1 MTLLS
6 RSRIS
11 VVGAWLAGLCFLTAI
26 PPTGSAI
33 AQQLPVPSPPE
44 LGARGYL
51 LLDHNSGQTLAA
63 KDEQQRLDP
72 ASITKLMTAY
82 ATFRALRSGQIGLDD
97 EVLISEKAWRT
108 SGSRMFIEVGTRV
121 TVEDLL
127 QGMIVQS
134 GNDASVALAEHLA
147 GTEEV
152 FAQVMNQYAAELGM
166 VDSQYQNST
175 GLPDDG
181 HFTSAA
187 DIARLASAI
196 IREFPE
202 YYRWYSQKEFTY
214 NEITQRNRNTLL
226 WRDPSV
232 DGMKTG
238 MTDAAGYCLVSSA
251 DRDGMRLIAVVLG
264 TKSASARARDSQA
277 LLNYGF
283 QFFETRLLYPA
294 GDSVA
299 EARVWKGSHEMT
311 DLGLQNDLYVTIPRG
326 RYGQLEAEVELPDKL
341 IAPVDQSTRLGTV
354 RVQLDEQI
362 VAEAN
367 LFALNSIDEGT
378 LWQIAKDSVLLW
390 FE

>member
-1 MTLLS
+1 MTPIS

-11 VVGAWLAGLCFLTAI
+11 VVGAWLAGLCLLVAI
-26 PPTGSAI
+26 SPTGSAI
-33 AQQLPVPSPPE
+33 AQQLPIPSPPE

-63 KDEQQRLDP
+63 ENERQRLDP

-82 ATFRALRSGQIGLDD
+82 ATFRALRSGQVGLQDP
-97 EVLISEKAWRT
+97 VLISEKAWRT

-121 TVEDLL
+121 TVEELL

-152 FAQVMNQYAAELGM
+152 FAQVMNQYAGELGM
-166 VDSQYQNST
+166 LDTQYQNST
-175 GLPDDG
+175 GLPNEG
-181 HFTSAA
+181 HYTSAA

-251 DRDGMRLIAVVLG
+251 NRDGMRLIAVVLG
-264 TKSASARARDSQA
+264 TKSASARARDSQT

-311 DLGLQNDLYVTIPRG
+311 DLGLRSDLYVTIPRG
-326 RYGQLEAEVELPDKL
+326 RYGQLEAQVEVPDRL
-341 IAPVDQSTRLGTV
+341 IAPVDRSTRLGTV

-367 LFALNSIDEGT
+367 LFALNAIDEGT

>member
-1 MTLLS
+1 MTNFS
-6 RSRIS
+6 RTRVS
-11 VVGAWLAGLCFLTAI
+11 VVGALLVGLLFLTVA
-26 PPTGSAI
+26 
-33 AQQLPVPSPPE
+33 AQAQVPVPAQPDI
-44 LGARGYL
+44 GARGFL
-51 LLDHNSGQTLAA
+51 LLDHYSGQTLAA
-63 KDEQQRLDP
+63 KNENERLDP

-82 ATFRALRSGQIGLDD
+82 AAFRALASGQIELSDQ
-97 EVLISEKAWRT
+97 VLISEKAWRT
-108 SGSRMFIEVGTRV
+108 AGSRMFIEVGTRV
-121 TVEDLL
+121 SVDELL

-147 GTEEV
+147 GTEDV

-166 VDSQYQNST
+166 TNTQYRNAT
-175 GLPDDG
+175 GLPAED

-187 DIARLASAI
+187 DIARLATAI

-202 YYRWYSQKEFTY
+202 YYGWYSQKEFTY
-214 NEITQRNRNTLL
+214 NSITQKNRNALL

-251 DRDGMRLIAVVLG
+251 DRDGMRLISVVLG
-264 TKSASARARDSQA
+264 TKSPSARARDSAA

-283 QFFETRLLYPA
+283 RFFETRLLYPA
-294 GDSVA
+294 GDSVT
-299 EARVWKGSHEMT
+299 EARVWKGNAEMT
-311 DLGLQNDLYVTIPRG
+311 NLGLQNDLYVTIPRG
-326 RYGQLEAEVELPDKL
+326 SYGQLESKVELMDRL
-341 IAPVDQSTRLGTV
+341 IAPVDRSTRLGTV
-354 RVQLDEQI
+354 QVRLDQQT

-378 LWQIAKDSVLLW
+378 LWQIAKDSILLW

>member
-1 MTLLS
+1 MTKISRAKLFVLVGLL
-6 RSRIS
+6 
-11 VVGAWLAGLCFLTAI
+11 LTA
-26 PPTGSAI
+26 SVN
-33 AQQLPVPSPPE
+33 AQIPVPSAPE

-51 LLDHNSGQTLAA
+51 LLDHNSGQTLAS
-63 KDEQQRLDP
+63 KNEHQRLEP

-82 ATFRALRSGQIGLDD
+82 ASFRALRAGQISLDE

-108 SGSRMFIEVGTRV
+108 AGSRMFIEVGTRV
-121 TVEDLL
+121 TIENLL

-147 GTEEV
+147 GTEAT

-166 VDSQYQNST
+166 RDTQYQNAT
-175 GLPDDG
+175 GLPAQD

-187 DIARLASAI
+187 DIARLATAI
-196 IREFPE
+196 IEEFPQ
-202 YYRWYSQKEFTY
+202 YYGWYAQKEFTY
-214 NEITQRNRNTLL
+214 NNITQRNRNALL

-251 DRDGMRLIAVVLG
+251 RRDDMRLIAVVLG
-264 TKSASARARDSQA
+264 AKSSTARANDSQA

-283 QFFETRLLYPA
+283 RFFETRLLYPA
-294 GDSVA
+294 GDSVT
-299 EARVWKGSHEMT
+299 EARVWKGDLETM
-311 DLGLQNDLYVTIPRG
+311 DLGLQADLYVTIPRG
-326 RYGQLEAEVELPDKL
+326 SYSQLESTVELPSRL
-341 IAPVDQSTRLGTV
+341 IAPLDRSTRLGSV
-354 RVQLDEQI
+354 KVQLDQQT

-378 LWQIAKDSVLLW
+378 LWQIAKDSILLW

>member
-1 MTLLS
+1 MTESSRTRVPVFFLLLFCL
-6 RSRIS
+6 ILANAA
-11 VVGAWLAGLCFLTAI
+11 GA
-26 PPTGSAI
+26 
-33 AQQLPVPSPPE
+33 QVPVPAAPD

-51 LLDHNSGQTLAA
+51 LLDHNSGQTLAS
-63 KDEQQRLDP
+63 KNETQRLDP

-82 ATFRALRSGQIGLDD
+82 AVFRALRSGQVNLDD
-97 EVLISEKAWRT
+97 EVVVSEKAWRT

-121 TVEDLL
+121 TINDLL

-147 GTEEV
+147 GTEQV

-166 VDSQYQNST
+166 LNTQYQNAT
-175 GLPDDG
+175 GLPSQD

-187 DIARLASAI
+187 DIARLATAI

-202 YYRWYSQKEFTY
+202 YYAWYSQKEFTY
-214 NEITQRNRNTLL
+214 NEITQRNRNQLL

-251 DRDGMRLIAVVLG
+251 ERDGMRLIAVVLG
-264 TKSASARARDSQA
+264 TKSATARARDSQA
-277 LLNYGF
+277 LLNHGF
-283 QFFETRLLYPA
+283 RFFETRLLYPA
-294 GDSVA
+294 GDSVT
-299 EARVWKGSHEMT
+299 EARVWKGNAEIT

-326 RYGQLEAEVELPDKL
+326 RYGQLESQVDLPKRL
-341 IAPVDQSTRLGTV
+341 IAPVDRSTRLGTV
-354 RVQLDEQI
+354 RVNLDQQMI
-362 VAEAN
+362 AEAN
-367 LFALNSIDEGT
+367 LFALNKIDEGT
-378 LWQIAKDSVLLW
+378 LWQIAKDSILLW